1 MTLVEAKK
9 LEGGIVMR
17 TISIVLAA
25 TLAVCLVDA
34 QAFAASN
41 PDRTYYRGAGSCGGA
56 AYCSY
61 RANKKVKASKKP
73 RSSELHV
80 LGGVPAA

>member
-1 MTLVEAKK
+1 MTLEGKK
-9 LEGGIVMR
+9 LEGETVMR

-61 RANKKVKASKKP
+61 RANKKVKAKAKA
-73 RSSELHV
+73 RSSEMITLRSV
-80 LGGVPAA
+80 LAA

>member
-1 MTLVEAKK
+1 
-9 LEGGIVMR
+9 MR

-41 PDRTYYRGAGSCGGA
+41 PDLFDKSVLSRW
-56 AYCSY
+56 Y
-61 RANKKVKASKKP
+61 RAERLASDSARRTFLLP
-73 RSSELHV
+73 DS
-80 LGGVPAA
+80 GP

>member
-1 MTLVEAKK
+1 VTLEGKK
-9 LEGGIVMR
+9 LEGETVMR

-61 RANKKVKASKKP
+61 RANKKVKAKA
-73 RSSELHV
+73 RSSEMITLRSV
-80 LGGVPAA
+80 LAA

>member
-1 MTLVEAKK
+1 
-9 LEGGIVMR
+9 MR
-17 TISIVLAA
+17 TISIVLAV

-61 RANKKVKASKKP
+61 RANKKVKAKKP
-73 RSSELHV
+73 RSSELQV
-80 LGGVPAA
+80 LGGVSAA

>member
-1 MTLVEAKK
+1 
-9 LEGGIVMR
+9 MR
-17 TISIVLAA
+17 TVTFALGSILAISLCDV
-25 TLAVCLVDA
+25 

-61 RANKKVKASKKP
+61 RANKKAKRKA
-73 RSSELHV
+73 RSSEELT
-80 LGGVPAA
+80 LGYIFTV

>member
-1 MTLVEAKK
+1 
-9 LEGGIVMR
+9 MR

-61 RANKKVKASKKP
+61 RANKKVKAKK
-73 RSSELHV
+73 SHASELIT
-80 LGGVPAA
+80 LRGVPAA